1 MAYLTWLIAG
11 IVMLA
16 ITLFIHKHTTSWR
29 GDKLPLP
36 FWGFL
41 IGGIMACIPVIN
53 LVAFVAGAVIYIVNI
68 ADGDF
73 EFSYEAAWYKRLID
87 LLTYDLNKT

>member
-16 ITLFIHKHTTSWR
+16 ITLFVHKHTTDWR
-29 GDKLPLP
+29 GDKFPLP

-41 IGGIMACIPVIN
+41 VGGIIACVPIIN
-53 LVAFVAGAVIYIVNI
+53 LIVFVVGVVIYILYI
-68 ADGDF
+68 ADDDIG
-73 EFSYEAAWYKRLID
+73 FSYEATWYKRLID
-87 LLTYDLNKT
+87 LLTYDLNKR

>member
-11 IVMLA
+11 MVMLA

-41 IGGIMACIPVIN
+41 VGGIMACIPVIN
-53 LVAFVAGAVIYIVNI
+53 LVVFVVGAVIYIVNI

-73 EFSYEAAWYKRLID
+73 EFSYEATWYKRFID
-87 LLTYDLNKT
+87 LLTYDLNDR

>member
-29 GDKLPLP
+29 GDKFPLP

-41 IGGIMACIPVIN
+41 VGGIMACIPVIN

-68 ADGDF
+68 ADGNF
-73 EFSYEAAWYKRLID
+73 EFSYEATWYKRFID

>member
-16 ITLFIHKHTTSWR
+16 ITLFIHKHTTGWR

-41 IGGIMACIPVIN
+41 VGGIMACIPVIN
-53 LVAFVAGAVIYIVNI
+53 LVAFVVGAVTYIVNI
-68 ADGDF
+68 ADGNF
-73 EFSYEAAWYKRLID
+73 EFSYEATWYKRFID